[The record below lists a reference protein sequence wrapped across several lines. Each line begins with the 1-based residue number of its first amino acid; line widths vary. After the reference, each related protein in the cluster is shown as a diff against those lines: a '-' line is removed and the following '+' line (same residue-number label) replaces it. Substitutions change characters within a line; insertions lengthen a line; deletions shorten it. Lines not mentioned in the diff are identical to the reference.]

1 MSMPLINF
9 DERFAEFTS
18 AWMLERGANYETID
32 AMEEDLPH
40 IFERFYKT
48 DKSRREG
55 GTGLGLSIAKQILEK
70 LGEIIT
76 VESEP
81 GKGTSFHFTV
91 KRFVS
96 NAIALGPSTDKEPYE
111 GKYVTDEE
119 TNDPK
124 SEGYDKNV
132 DAEYEVI
139 SPKRP
144 SGQQASVRSRIR
156 ERRNRKP

>member
-1 MSMPLINF
+1 MDICAAPDSRMEVGAIVNLIISVT
-9 DERFAEFTS
+9 DTGCGIAP
-18 AWMLERGANYETID
+18 D
-32 AMEEDLPH
+32 DLPH

-70 LGEIIT
+70 LGEVIT

-91 KRFVS
+91 KKYVS

-111 GKYVTDEE
+111 GKNVIESIPAKE
-119 TNDPK
+119 KRESDP
-124 SEGYDKNV
+124 SV

-139 SPKRP
+139 ASGERREEP
-144 SGQQASVRSRIR
+144 SAGRIHR
-156 ERRNRKP
+156 RRRNRK